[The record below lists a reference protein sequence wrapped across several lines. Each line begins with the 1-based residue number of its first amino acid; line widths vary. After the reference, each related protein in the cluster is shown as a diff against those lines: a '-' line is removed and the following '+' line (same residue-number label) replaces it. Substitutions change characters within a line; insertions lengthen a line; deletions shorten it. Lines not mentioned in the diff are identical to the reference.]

1 MTRLSSQGRWH
12 HQVRKLRHHLGKKK
26 HDGRRQD
33 DSERYCDAVNA
44 VVVVDWIGHRLGLS
58 TSSKGR

>member
-1 MTRLSSQGRWH
+1 MILPSARINSPPGAALLPAWTARRLSSQGRRH

-33 DSERYCDAVNA
+33 DSER
-44 VVVVDWIGHRLGLS
+44 
-58 TSSKGR
+58 